1 MYIHEST
8 SMQDILHSKAYNE
21 LVVAES
27 TSITKIPWK
36 PIPAS
41 SEMTEEDST
50 ALSVLN
56 LSEYVNGIF
65 YLKCIQDVN

>member
-1 MYIHEST
+1 
-8 SMQDILHSKAYNE
+8 MQDILHGKTSNE
-21 LVVAES
+21 LAVTES

-41 SEMTEEDST
+41 SELTEEDST

-65 YLKCIQDVN
+65 YLESIWDVNE